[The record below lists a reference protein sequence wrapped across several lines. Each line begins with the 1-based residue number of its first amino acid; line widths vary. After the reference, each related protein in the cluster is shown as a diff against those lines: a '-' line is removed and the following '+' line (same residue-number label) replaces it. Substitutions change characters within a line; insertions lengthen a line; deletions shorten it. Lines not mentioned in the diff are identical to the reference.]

1 MITAPILYSYL
12 NMQTSS
18 ISPQVYLSTDEIEEI
33 HSVFI
38 LLDSDGSGIL
48 TLEKLQKAIQ
58 QITKNSEIVR
68 MNLSS
73 LYAQM
78 DTDQNGSVTWTDFLN
93 FVSYWLVQFNVT
105 RPKFRTD
112 LPMNLTEKGILHR
125 GIAGII
131 ANGYV
136 NVQFNN
142 NHVDSLEARTETWD
156 YLGESKVYS
165 IEEQKEYFEKVAG
178 KVQPGQF
185 GRVLEEIRH
194 GNIEVVKAGLE
205 ELKEMLGVLCCFSTS
220 YDRQGI
226 CEYLMSLFQQIITS
240 GVLNIILPF
249 LAYDEYNEIQWQ
261 VLSIVTMIVP
271 GPRLPNYPNESKN
284 CIEISKKILIQ
295 SGALLK
301 ILQLCNSKCIEVRSQ
316 ALLAIGFITRYDSE
330 TRDLLYSNGAI
341 QVLLLIL
348 QKGHNKLIDVSSLI
362 RAAWVLSIF
371 SGATMY
377 PNRLLPPNIRQQDL
391 NEIAE
396 IIMNLFQSQDES
408 NLLANSLISLSYILP
423 NLVITEFNKWILER
437 LIQLMMHDD
446 FIVKKAVLQ
455 TVRNVICQNTEQCRM
470 LTELGLFAKI
480 SEILVGRGNSLKLDA
495 CCILRFLTGKGYTW
509 EFLNLNRLSNQLQVL
524 IKNDDETRWEVVRV
538 IKFVLESSTK
548 IAVE

>member
-1 MITAPILYSYL
+1 MLNNTITPS
-12 NMQTSS
+12 
-18 ISPQVYLSTDEIEEI
+18 VHLSTDKIEEI
-33 HSVFI
+33 HSVFT
-38 LLDSDGSGIL
+38 LLDTDGSG
-48 TLEKLQKAIQ
+48 TLSLDKLQKAIQ
-58 QITKNSEIVR
+58 QITKNSEIPR

-73 LYAQM
+73 LFAQM
-78 DTDQNGSVTWTDFLN
+78 DTDQNGSVTWPDFLN
-93 FVSYWLVQFNVT
+93 FISYWLVQFNVT
-105 RPKFRTD
+105 RPKLRTD
-112 LPMNLTEKGILHR
+112 LPMNLSEKEILHR
-125 GIAGII
+125 SLAGII

-136 NVQFNN
+136 NVQFSNI
-142 NHVDSLEARTETWD
+142 HVDSLEARTETWD
-156 YLGESKVYS
+156 YLGESRVYT

-178 KVQPGQF
+178 KVQANQF
-185 GRVLEEIRH
+185 LRVLEELSQSDF
-194 GNIEVVKAGLE
+194 GVVSAGLE
-205 ELKEMLGVLCCFSTS
+205 ELKEMLGVLCCFTTS
-220 YDRQGI
+220 YDRQGVS
-226 CEYLMSLFQQIITS
+226 EYLLTLFQQILTK
-240 GVLNIILPF
+240 GVLTLILPF
-249 LAYDEYNEIQWQ
+249 LACERFKEVQWQ
-261 VLSIVTMIVP
+261 VLNIITMVVP

-301 ILQLCNSKCIEVRSQ
+301 VLQLCDSECIEVRGQ

-330 TRDLLYSNGAI
+330 TRDLLYTNGAL
-341 QVLLLIL
+341 QTLLSIL
-348 QKGHNKLIDVSSLI
+348 QRGHNKLTDVSSLV

-391 NEIAE
+391 QEIAE
-396 IIMNLFQSQDES
+396 IIMGLFQSQDES

-437 LIQLMMHDD
+437 LIQLMMHED

-470 LTELGLFAKI
+470 LTEFGLFAKI
-480 SEILVGRGNSLKLDA
+480 SEILVGRENSLKLDA

-509 EFLNLNRLSNQLQVL
+509 EFLNLNRLSSQLQAL
-524 IKNDDETRWEVVRV
+524 IKTDGETRWEAVRI
-538 IKFVLESSTK
+538 IKFILDSSTK